1 MTTHKAIR
9 EALEAATKNGWQ
21 THVADNDQ
29 LRALLADLDAKTEA
43 LQTIID
49 ASDKGHAAIIGRHV
63 AQARAALKGTP

>member
-9 EALEAATKNGWQ
+9 DA
-21 THVADNDQ
+21 Q
-29 LRALLADLDAKTEA
+29 LYAGQDGPYVLIRDEDRRALLADLDAKTEA

-49 ASDKGHAAIIGRHV
+49 ASDKGHAAIIGRHA